1 MSRSGSI
8 YGRLE
13 HLEGRVR
20 SENGADMSG
29 PLRPDVVAVLNEYSS
44 MRAMMSDNSYRGSP
58 NGLVKI
64 EPRDVAR
71 EFYGGDYTERE
82 FRELAILRALE
93 GLGYEGEQIDER
105 TPELLTLF
113 EGFDTTE
120 GEG

>member
-1 MSRSGSI
+1 MRGSPHRRI
-8 YGRLE
+8 EALE
-13 HLEGRVR
+13 KLLAQNSAGED
-20 SENGADMSG
+20 STLS
-29 PLRPDVVAVLNEYSS
+29 PLVVAVLNEYGA
-44 MRAMMSDNSYRGSP
+44 MGAMMSDNSYRGSP

>member
-13 HLEGRVR
+13 RLEGRVR
-20 SENGADMSG
+20 PDTGADMSES
-29 PLRPDVVAVLNEYSS
+29 LNPDVVAVLNAYSDLK
-44 MRAMMSDNSYRGSP
+44 AAMSDKGYRGSP

-71 EFYGGDYTERE
+71 EHYGRDYSEQE
-82 FRELAILRALE
+82 FRELAVIRALE